1 MTKFRLKATGTIL
14 HTDNEAVIQLMTAS
28 DAYERVE
35 EQAPAQVEAQ
45 TTEAPAQPKR
55 RAKKKD

>member
-1 MTKFRLKATGTIL
+1 MTFRQVSTGIIL
-14 HTDNEAVIQLMTAS
+14 RTDNEAVIQLMTAS

-55 RAKKKD
+55 RTKKKD

>member
-1 MTKFRLKATGTIL
+1 MIFRLKATGVL
-14 HTDNEAVIQLMTAS
+14 LRVENEAVIQLMTAS

-55 RAKKKD
+55 RTKKKD